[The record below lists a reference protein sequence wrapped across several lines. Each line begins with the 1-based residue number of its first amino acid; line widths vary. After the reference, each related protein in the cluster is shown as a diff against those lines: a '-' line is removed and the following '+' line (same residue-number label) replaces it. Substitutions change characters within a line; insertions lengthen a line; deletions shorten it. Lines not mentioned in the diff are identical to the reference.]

1 METDNSGQ
9 VYIQIIS
16 PLISQCYSHVVG
28 VAPYRCLNINIWT
41 NRKVDDKY
49 ISCFLNVFLLYFSL
63 LILFFKFSPDIE
75 QVGVCILAA
84 LDPKQN
90 SCCNHAKIK
99 RRHLGARRPGPDVI
113 NQNRMCVAAMRL
125 KGGSFIDVEVLR

>member
-1 METDNSGQ
+1 MFFFCFFLS
-9 VYIQIIS
+9 S
-16 PLISQCYSHVVG
+16 F
-28 VAPYRCLNINIWT
+28 CL
-41 NRKVDDKY
+41 
-49 ISCFLNVFLLYFSL
+49 L
-63 LILFFKFSPDIE
+63 KFSPDIE
-75 QVGVCILAA
+75 PVGVCILAA